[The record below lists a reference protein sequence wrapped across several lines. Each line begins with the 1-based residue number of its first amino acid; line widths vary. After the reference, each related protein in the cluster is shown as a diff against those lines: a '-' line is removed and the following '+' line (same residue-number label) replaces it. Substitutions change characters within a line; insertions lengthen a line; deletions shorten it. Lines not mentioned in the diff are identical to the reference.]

1 MKNPAAGLLASRI
14 LFAAG
19 FLCTGLFSDAAA
31 CLFSALY
38 AGLFFLQL
46 VREKKQ
52 GVHVYTGTPVLFLMM
67 PVYGLAVTLWAVD
80 RGMNLIGFGRY
91 AGILLW
97 TLTLMQYEKE
107 ERYTLLSLLPDLM
120 ALEVLLALPARLP
133 ALKSLF
139 YVAGRYGGTLQ
150 YPNTFAMLCMA
161 ALVILAIPG
170 CGQKLWLGSEG
181 NNDKKGR
188 IRKVIEIFLLA
199 CGVFLSGS
207 RTGFLLF
214 IIGIIALLLLSK
226 KDRGIFAAALILP
239 AAAAVLYA
247 GMTGDLTDVGRF
259 LTISGKES
267 TLLGRLLYW
276 KDGLRILKTHPFGL
290 GYLGYYYLEPLM
302 QTGYYSVRMIHND
315 LLQIALD
322 LGIIPAIVLAA
333 GYIVRI
339 IRKSTDPY
347 IRLLLILMGLH
358 FLVDFDLG
366 FLSVWY
372 LIILIFM
379 LEQDGKEMILP
390 AAGKRLLILSS
401 VPIACFSLY
410 LGVGLIPFA
419 TGNAR
424 ATLAMVPFDTEA
436 GEQVLRSETDPE
448 KAEQLA
454 GSILSQNPYIASA
467 WEVRSFTAL
476 RNKDYERV
484 VSDGKQ
490 AVLLQK
496 YEIKAYEDYL
506 ELLSNAVSSAVES
519 GSEEEIRMLLNAVIG
534 IPDMLEQVKAQT
546 DPIAYEIRD
555 VPVLELSDEYRVYVE
570 QAKSIMEE

>member
-38 AGLFFLQL
+38 AGLFILQL
-46 VREKKQ
+46 IREKKQ
-52 GVHVYTGTPVLFLMM
+52 GVRVYTGTPVLFLVL

-91 AGILLW
+91 AGILFW

-120 ALEVLLALPARLP
+120 ALEVLLALPGRLP

-161 ALVILAIPG
+161 ALVILAMPG
-170 CGQKLWLGSEG
+170 CSQKQWFGSTES
-181 NNDKKGR
+181 NRKKGR
-188 IRKVIEIFLLA
+188 ILRIVEIFLLA

-214 IIGIIALLLLSK
+214 IIGITALFFLSK
-226 KDRGIFAAALILP
+226 KDRVIFAAALILP
-239 AAAAVLYA
+239 AAAVLYA
-247 GMTGDLTDVGRF
+247 GMTGDLSDVGRF

-276 KDGLRILKTHPFGL
+276 KDGLRILKAHPFGL

-454 GSILSQNPYIASA
+454 ESILSRNSYIASA
-467 WEVRSFTAL
+467 WEVCSLTAL

-484 VSDGKQ
+484 ISDGKQ

-506 ELLSNAVSSAVES
+506 ELLSNAVSLAVES

-555 VPVLELSDEYRVYVE
+555 VPVLELSDEYRVYIE